1 MIHTSQRTI
10 EFLIPNRVP
19 ISWYQDLTRVWNQ
32 ALFFLN
38 WRQHYQRIQQC
49 QEQGIEIDPYIEII
63 SQKVGDDWVLSQRS
77 TVQRRIDK
85 TKSWDADNIV
95 TVPVNRIPYK
105 FHSVA
110 RCWAEEPPIDWL
122 SKVSAIDLR
131 KPFARKRC
139 AWLAESTIP
148 QTYVNDFIGLVVV
161 PAWEAYQKGQR
172 GKPRYKKPGELIETI
187 ASESFR
193 GACSYSGGDWL
204 KLPGMERLQVNGLDY
219 RLMNSIAAMVKSMQ
233 ETPDQ
238 YPALQA
244 KLDKIMQADRSKLI
258 KAAGIDLKQMRKE
271 LTDDAFDEL
280 LSTYTDRVD
289 MSGHLAKAIEYFSSP
304 GSFKI
309 VRRDG
314 KTYLQIGAEMP
325 THVRESD
332 KVVTIETGLD
342 LLVSGSNG
350 LVIRHQDLSRH
361 EQRLVNLDKAISRCV
376 HGSNSWQKLM
386 AKKRKLEG
394 QIKRNKKAYQ
404 TYHAAHIATVNADI
418 TINQIKVEEATGLP
432 IPRPD
437 GEGEYLPNGATKA
450 REKNK
455 LIHDRAIGQFVL
467 LLAQQSKRH
476 GRKLTKVEIAA
487 PDSAKSEDNR
497 PSTDETLERVA
508 RKGTGGKRKQLPR
521 STKKQA
527 SPSANPPEPLKFKPR
542 NRKRE
547 RAIG

>member
-1 MIHTSQRTI
+1 MFQTSPRTI
-10 EFLIPNRVP
+10 EFIIPNQVP

-49 QEQGIEIDPYIEII
+49 QEQGIDIDPFIEII
-63 SQKVGDDWVLSQRS
+63 AQKVDGDWLLSQRS

-110 RCWAEEPPIDWL
+110 RCWTGEPPIDWQA
-122 SKVSAIDLR
+122 KVSAIDLR

-139 AWLAESTIP
+139 EWLTESTIP

-172 GKPRYKKPGELIETI
+172 GKPRYKKPGELVETI
-187 ASESFR
+187 ACESFR
-193 GACSYSGGDWL
+193 GACKYSGGGWL
-204 KLPGMERLQVNGLDY
+204 KLPGMDRIQVNGLDY
-219 RLMNSIAAMVKSMQ
+219 RLMNSIEVMVKSMQ
-233 ETPDQ
+233 ENPDQ
-238 YPALQA
+238 YPSLQA
-244 KLDKIMQADRSKLI
+244 KLEKIMQVDRSKLI
-258 KAAGIDLKQMRKE
+258 KSDGIDLKKLRKE
-271 LTDDAFDEL
+271 LADAAFADL
-280 LSTYTDRVD
+280 LATYTDRVD
-289 MSGHLAKAIEYFSSP
+289 TSGHLAKAIEYFSSP

-309 VRRDG
+309 IRREG

-325 THVRESD
+325 THARQSD
-332 KVVTIETGLD
+332 KVVEIETGLD
-342 LLVSGSNG
+342 LLVKGSNG
-350 LVIRHQDLSRH
+350 LVVKHQDLSRYDR
-361 EQRLVNLDKAISRCV
+361 RLSNLDRAISRCV
-376 HGSNSWQKLM
+376 HGSKSWHKLM
-386 AKKRKLEG
+386 GKKRKLEG

-418 TINQIKVEEATGLP
+418 TINQIKVKEATGLP

-455 LIHDRAIGQFVL
+455 LIHDRALGQFVL

-487 PDSAKSEDNR
+487 PDSANSEDNR
-497 PSTDETLERVA
+497 PSTDAMLERVA
-508 RKGTGGKRKQLPR
+508 RKGNGGKRKQLPR
-521 STKKQA
+521 STQKQA
-527 SPSANPPEPLKFKPR
+527 SSSVNPPEPLKFKPR

-547 RAIG
+547 KAIR